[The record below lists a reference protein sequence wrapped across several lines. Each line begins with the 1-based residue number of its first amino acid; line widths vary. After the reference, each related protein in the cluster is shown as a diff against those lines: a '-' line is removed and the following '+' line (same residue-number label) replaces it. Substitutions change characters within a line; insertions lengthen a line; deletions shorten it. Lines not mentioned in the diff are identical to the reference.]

1 VTAVDE
7 FNLALDAFLGKQ
19 VPAIALAVQKKV
31 ALQAFRGVVKKS
43 PVDTGRFRGN
53 WHLTIT
59 PSDTATEFTDKQ
71 SRGSDPSG
79 SAVSS
84 AVSALSQIQP
94 YGVAYL
100 QNALPYAERLE
111 NGWSKQQP
119 MGMVAVTLAE
129 LQGQFIDA
137 SGPSPEAP
145 DGVPEVVQ

>member
-1 VTAVDE
+1 
-7 FNLALDAFLGKQ
+7 
-19 VPAIALAVQKKV
+19 VPAIALVVQKKV
-31 ALQAFRGVVKKS
+31 GLDALAGVVKKS

-71 SRGSDPSG
+71 SRGSPPG
-79 SAVSS
+79 GAATAS
-84 AVSALSQIQP
+84 AVSALSALQP

-111 NGWSKQQP
+111 NGYSKQAPQ
-119 MGMVAVTLAE
+119 GMVALTLAE
-129 LQGQFIDA
+129 LQSQIVDA
-137 SGPSPEAP
+137 VGPSPGVP